1 VAAAALIFRRAA
13 LQEFANIAGAVFVA
27 LLAILITTVL
37 IRLLGQAAG
46 GRIASEAV
54 LALLGLSALSYLPIV
69 LSLTMFVAIL
79 LTMSRAYR
87 DSEMIIWFS
96 SGLPLT
102 AWVRPVLIFALPL
115 VALITLLVLF
125 LTPWSVAKST
135 DYQQAVAERE
145 ELSQIRA
152 GTFHESRGRE
162 RVFFV
167 EGIAEDASTVQNIF
181 VSSVQHGRLGV
192 MVSRGGYQETMP
204 NGDRFAVMLDGRRY
218 EGVPGTP
225 EYRVMD
231 FERYAIRID
240 TKEGKKAT
248 GTPKGAPLSALLDD
262 PSPANLAQLLWRV
275 SIPVSALTLALLAIP
290 LSFVNPRAG
299 RATNLAL
306 AILIFLVYSNLINVA
321 QAWVQQGRLGFAAA
335 LAVTHLVMVVVLLS
349 LFYRRIA
356 TNSPLRL
363 RR

>member
-1 VAAAALIFRRAA
+1 MIFRRAA
-13 LQEFANIAGAVFVA
+13 LQEFANVAGAVFVA
-27 LLAILITTVL
+27 LLAIMITTVL

-54 LALLGLSALSYLPIV
+54 LALLGLSALNYLPIL

-79 LTMSRAYR
+79 LTMSRVYR

-96 SGLPLT
+96 SGVPLT
-102 AWVRPVLIFALPL
+102 AWVRPVLVFALPL
-115 VALITLLVLF
+115 VALIALLVMF
-125 LTPWSVAKST
+125 LTPWAVSKST

-152 GTFHESRGRE
+152 GTFIESRGSD

-167 EGIAEDASTVQNIF
+167 ESIAEDAMTVQNLF

-192 MVSRGGYQETMP
+192 MVSKGGYQETLP
-204 NGDRFAVMLDGRRY
+204 NGDRFAVMLNGRRY
-218 EGVPGTP
+218 EGIPGTP

-231 FERYAIRID
+231 FERYAIRIE
-240 TKEGKKAT
+240 TKEAKKAT
-248 GTPKGAPLSALLDD
+248 GTPKGAALPELLAN
-262 PSPANLAQLLWRV
+262 PTRANLAQLLWRI

-299 RATNLAL
+299 RATNMVL
-306 AILIFLVYSNLINVA
+306 AILIFLIYSNLINVA

-335 LAVTHLVMVVVLLS
+335 LAATHLVMVVVLFA

-356 TNSPLRL
+356 ANTSLRL

>member
-1 VAAAALIFRRAA
+1 MIFRRAA
-13 LQEFANIAGAVFVA
+13 LQEFANVAGAVFVA
-27 LLAILITTVL
+27 LLAIMITTVL
-37 IRLLGQAAG
+37 IRLLGQAAV
-46 GRIASEAV
+46 GRVASEAV
-54 LALLGLSALSYLPIV
+54 LALLGLSALNYLPIL

-79 LTMSRAYR
+79 LTMSRVYR

-96 SGLPLT
+96 SGVPLT
-102 AWVRPVLIFALPL
+102 AWVRPVLVFALPL
-115 VALITLLVLF
+115 VALIALLVMF
-125 LTPWSVAKST
+125 LTPWAVSKST

-152 GTFHESRGRE
+152 GTFHESRGSD

-167 EGIAEDASTVQNIF
+167 ESIAEDALTVQNLF

-192 MVSRGGYQETMP
+192 MVSRGGYQETLP
-204 NGDRFAVMLDGRRY
+204 NGDRFAVMLNGRRY

-231 FERYAIRID
+231 FERYAIRIE
-240 TKEGKKAT
+240 TKEAKKAA
-248 GTPKGAPLSALLDD
+248 GTPKGAPLPDLLEN
-262 PSPANLAQLLWRV
+262 PTRANLAQLLWRI

-299 RATNLAL
+299 RATNLVL
-306 AILIFLVYSNLINVA
+306 AILIFLIYSNLINVA
-321 QAWVQQGRLGFAAA
+321 QAWVQQGKLGFAAA
-335 LAVTHLVMVVVLLS
+335 LAATHLVMVVVLLA

-356 TNSPLRL
+356 ANTSLRL